1 MSYVVSSLAYLL
13 AANAVIAFGIAFYWQ
28 ARVIFTLFGTAD
40 WGGAPSPWKDLANP
54 NGIHNT
60 FGRFIA
66 GEIFPELRRKWAKAI
81 GYVAVSYLML
91 FSVVGFLQIFVPEY
105 LP

>member
-1 MSYVVSSLAYLL
+1 MSYVVSSIPLLL
-13 AANAVIAFGIAFYWQ
+13 AANALIAFGVAFYWQ
-28 ARVIFTLFGTAD
+28 AKIIFTLFGSSD
-40 WGGAPSPWKDLANP
+40 WDGALSPCKDLANP
-54 NGIHNT
+54 NGVNNT

-81 GYVAVSYLML
+81 GYVAVSWLTL
-91 FSVVGFLQIFVPEY
+91 FAMVGFLQIVAPEY